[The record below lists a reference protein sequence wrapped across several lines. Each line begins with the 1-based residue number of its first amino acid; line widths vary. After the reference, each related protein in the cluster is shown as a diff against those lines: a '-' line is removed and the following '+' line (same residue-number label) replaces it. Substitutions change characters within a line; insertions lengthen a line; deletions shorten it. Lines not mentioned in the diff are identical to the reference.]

1 MSENYDLISENDM
14 HMPIRCIMQR
24 FDHIR
29 SQMHDYFELSMIVS
43 GNCTLQLDDHIYN
56 LTEDDVFCVNPLSL
70 HELHGVNCVIVTVL
84 FNQTLF
90 EQILPVPFHPRFFFI
105 STMTDNQEAIVQL
118 RTLIAHIIKTNI
130 DKKDGYELRNWSYIY
145 NIMDVLYRNFR
156 IKLSTAKEKK
166 NHKYALR
173 ISEISQLIQQH
184 YTENITLQRTC

>member
-105 STMTDNQEAIVQL
+105 STMTDNQEL
-118 RTLIAHIIKTNI
+118 
-130 DKKDGYELRNWSYIY
+130 
-145 NIMDVLYRNFR
+145 
-156 IKLSTAKEKK
+156 LS
-166 NHKYALR
+166 NSAL
-173 ISEISQLIQQH
+173 
-184 YTENITLQRTC
+184 

>member
-70 HELHGVNCVIVTVL
+70 HELHARRCIVKQV
-84 FNQTLF
+84 
-90 EQILPVPFHPRFFFI
+90 
-105 STMTDNQEAIVQL
+105 
-118 RTLIAHIIKTNI
+118 AHEH
-130 DKKDGYELRNWSYIY
+130 GRAVRAARL
-145 NIMDVLYRNFR
+145 
-156 IKLSTAKEKK
+156 A
-166 NHKYALR
+166 ALR
-173 ISEISQLIQQH
+173 HNARLEMQTRAEGRVRPLRQH
-184 YTENITLQRTC
+184 VDARDEGNGRQRIAAEAERVDGL